1 MLYRREGG
9 GGHCARLEIGDPFG
23 EVGVSVEVV
32 VAAAAAAGGSRVLV
46 SIHFH

>member
-9 GGHCARLEIGDPFG
+9 GGHCARLGIGDPFG
-23 EVGVSVEVV
+23 EVDVSME
-32 VAAAAAAGGSRVLV
+32 AAAAAARGSRVLV